1 MYTYYTKIKKF
12 FAWWEKEAGITPSSM
27 PDDKWDIQGFRRAPY
42 WKRIARAI
50 EKNDFWM
57 SGLSF
62 SETKGDVKRLFE
74 LKKKYAGII
83 RRDIQSTNKQLRDA
97 AGRIEDELTK
107 ERV

>member
-1 MYTYYTKIKKF
+1 
-12 FAWWEKEAGITPSSM
+12 
-27 PDDKWDIQGFRRAPY
+27 
-42 WKRIARAI
+42 
-50 EKNDFWM
+50 M